1 MAHAPAVLV
10 VEDEPSVQTTYCA
23 TLTLMGFKPHHADT
37 VDRALE
43 ILANERIDAVS
54 LDVRLPDPKGLER
67 SGLTLL
73 AYLRSTREHAQLP
86 VLIFTGV
93 PLSLEEEGLIQA
105 HHAEVFYKPQ
115 RYVTL
120 VECLTRMLASPTA

>member
-1 MAHAPAVLV
+1 M
-10 VEDEPSVQTTYCA
+10 
-23 TLTLMGFKPHHADT
+23 
-37 VDRALE
+37 
-43 ILANERIDAVS
+43 
-54 LDVRLPDPKGLER
+54 
-67 SGLTLL
+67 
-73 AYLRSTREHAQLP
+73 
-86 VLIFTGV
+86 LIFTGV